1 MPYLLPCPQCRSK
14 LSVTTGEAGG
24 QVRCNCGATVDVPTV
39 RGLRELAVVTESA
52 EPQSRW
58 TTRHSVTF
66 MGGVLIVAGIAAGLA
81 LHVYAESVRPIQTFA
96 DKVQHMSPAET
107 WELWTHYFQLGI
119 GTWQVDEGP
128 TQKIDRRR
136 YHSFKNFEW
145 ISFGIA
151 GVGAVIALVG
161 WFALAPRQPPQPNRR
176 APRPSTARRP

>member
-1 MPYLLPCPQCRSK
+1 MPYLLPCPQCRTN
-14 LSVTTGEAGG
+14 LTVTTGEAGG

-66 MGGVLIVAGIAAGLA
+66 MGGVLLVAGIAAGLA
-81 LHVYAESVRPIQTFA
+81 LHLYAESIRPVQTFA
-96 DKVQHMSPAET
+96 DKVQEMSAAET

-128 TQKIDRRR
+128 TQKINRRR
-136 YHSFKNFEW
+136 YHSFKNFQW

-161 WFALAPRQPPQPNRR
+161 WFALTPRQRQRPK
-176 APRPSTARRP
+176 RPSKPIAPQRR